1 MKKWSDSEGEAFRN
15 SDVCHGRTY
24 NPGTGTIDVAKIF
37 IRGAYPESGWNYSEE
52 AHEMAVV
59 LRGSGYIETKDG
71 VREDLTAGDVVYI
84 KPRNGD
90 LDLIVSCG
98 PAFDPGKY
106 HHESEETFKFIPELT
121 EAVKNREETATFRME
136 PKEVSVGDIVE
147 MWTRFDEN
155 ATKQFGY
162 AKITGVQSM
171 PLGEA
176 PLTYPGHK
184 TYASQESRLE
194 RYKQYYGDHV
204 TLQSTLYIYDFEYL
218 GENYDKEVA
227 K

>member
-1 MKKWSDSEGEAFRN
+1 MTMIA
-15 SDVCHGRTY
+15 
-24 NPGTGTIDVAKIF
+24 
-37 IRGAYPESGWNYSEE
+37 
-52 AHEMAVV
+52 
-59 LRGSGYIETKDG
+59 
-71 VREDLTAGDVVYI
+71 
-84 KPRNGD
+84 
-90 LDLIVSCG
+90 
-98 PAFDPGKY
+98 
-106 HHESEETFKFIPELT
+106 FKFTPELT
-121 EAVKNREETATFRME
+121 RAVQNGEETATFRME
-136 PKEVSVGDIVE
+136 PKNVAMGDIVE
-147 MWTRFDEN
+147 MWTRLDEN
-155 ATKQFGY
+155 TAKQFGY

-171 PLGEA
+171 PLGKA